1 MSRAP
6 AVSSS
11 GENTHTGAPAG
22 EAIASRPARASRPGC
37 SAWWAFSLA
46 ANAVAAWPSATATGA
61 VVVVP
66 SPATATHST
75 PFPEPRADHSA
86 AMTSGTT
93 ICASF
98 DDPAVL
104 TTLPATVTGA
114 ELDEVADPESP
125 VVEEPQAATT

>member
-1 MSRAP
+1 MSSAP

-22 EAIASRPARASRPGC
+22 EATASNPARASRPGC
-37 SAWWAFSLA
+37 CACTAFIRSVNDA
-46 ANAVAAWPSATATGA
+46 AAPPSATATGS

-114 ELDEVADPESP
+114 E
-125 VVEEPQAATT
+125 